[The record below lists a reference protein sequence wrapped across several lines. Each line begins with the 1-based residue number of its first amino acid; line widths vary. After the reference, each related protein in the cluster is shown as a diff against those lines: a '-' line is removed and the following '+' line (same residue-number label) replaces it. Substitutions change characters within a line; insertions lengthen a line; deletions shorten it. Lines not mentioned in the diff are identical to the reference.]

1 MKSVDIPMPTQ
12 QEKQRAISQILDA
25 GLLRPV
31 SLRRELWDILRV
43 AGVHTLFCGVGDCLA
58 LAVLVWV
65 LGLFPASFLASYTGG
80 LAQVLLLMSPLLYA
94 ALSLLTTWK
103 DVQTGI
109 REWTWTFRI
118 SSRMVNALRMLCF
131 GAASV
136 LVCVPANLLV
146 WIMSGRLYSLSWML
160 SLSLSGLFLYGALS
174 LFCLRLRGA
183 AGTLAAPAVWLAA
196 GMVPILWPTAAEW
209 LNTVPTVVFCLLC
222 GAALALYLAELR
234 CFCRRCVEGGFS
246 YAVR

>member
-1 MKSVDIPMPTQ
+1 MKSDDIPMPTQ

-58 LAVLVWV
+58 LAVL
-65 LGLFPASFLASYTGG
+65 ASYTGG

-118 SSRMVNALRMLCF
+118 SSRMVNALRVLCF

-196 GMVPILWPTAAEW
+196 GMVPVLWPTAAEW

>member
-1 MKSVDIPMPTQ
+1 MKSDDIPMPTQ

-94 ALSLLTTWK
+94 ALSLLTTW
-103 DVQTGI
+103 
-109 REWTWTFRI
+109 
-118 SSRMVNALRMLCF
+118 
-131 GAASV
+131 
-136 LVCVPANLLV
+136 
-146 WIMSGRLYSLSWML
+146 
-160 SLSLSGLFLYGALS
+160 
-174 LFCLRLRGA
+174 
-183 AGTLAAPAVWLAA
+183 
-196 GMVPILWPTAAEW
+196 
-209 LNTVPTVVFCLLC
+209 
-222 GAALALYLAELR
+222 
-234 CFCRRCVEGGFS
+234 
-246 YAVR
+246 

>member
-1 MKSVDIPMPTQ
+1 MNQVSINHFNVVTK
-12 QEKQRAISQILDA
+12 DA
-25 GLLRPV
+25 P
-31 SLRRELWDILRV
+31 EN
-43 AGVHTLFCGVGDCLA
+43 AE
-58 LAVLVWV
+58 
-65 LGLFPASFLASYTGG
+65 
-80 LAQVLLLMSPLLYA
+80 A
-94 ALSLLTTWK
+94 ALMKL
-103 DVQTGI
+103 
-109 REWTWTFRI
+109 
-118 SSRMVNALRMLCF
+118 
-131 GAASV
+131 
-136 LVCVPANLLV
+136 
-146 WIMSGRLYSLSWML
+146 L

>member
-1 MKSVDIPMPTQ
+1 MKSDDIPMPTQ
-12 QEKQRAISQILDA
+12 QEKLRAISQILDA

-136 LVCVPANLLV
+136 LVCVPANLLPPV
-146 WIMSGRLYSLSWML
+146 FPELDAVPVPVRPVPVRRTLPVLPAAAGGGGDAGRAGRLAGGRNGPHSVADGGGVAEYSADGGFLPAL
-160 SLSLSGLFLYGALS
+160 RGGPGPVPGGAAPFLPALCGRRLFL
-174 LFCLRLRGA
+174 CC
-183 AGTLAAPAVWLAA
+183 P
-196 GMVPILWPTAAEW
+196 
-209 LNTVPTVVFCLLC
+209 LNM
-222 GAALALYLAELR
+222 
-234 CFCRRCVEGGFS
+234 
-246 YAVR
+246 

>member
-1 MKSVDIPMPTQ
+1 MKSDDIPMPTQ

-58 LAVLVWV
+58 LAVL
-65 LGLFPASFLASYTGG
+65 ASYTGG

-118 SSRMVNALRMLCF
+118 SSRMVNALRVLCF

>member
-1 MKSVDIPMPTQ
+1 MKSDDIPMPTQ
-12 QEKQRAISQILDA
+12 QEKLRAISQILDA

-109 REWTWTFRI
+109 REWTWTFRL
-118 SSRMVNALRMLCF
+118 SARMVDALRMLCF
-131 GAASV
+131 AAVSV
-136 LVCVPANLLV
+136 LIGVPAELLL
-146 WIMSGRLYSLSWML
+146 WRAAGCRWPLSWTL
-160 SLSLSGLFLYGALS
+160 SLALSGLFLYVALS
-174 LFCLRLRGA
+174 LYCLRLRGA
-183 AGTLAAPAVWLAA
+183 GRLLAAPVLWLAA
-196 GMVPILWPTAAEW
+196 GAAAPRWRPAAFLEAVPPA
-209 LNTVPTVVFCLLC
+209 VFCLIAA
-222 GAALALYLAELR
+222 AALALYLMELR
-234 CFCRRCVEGGFS
+234 RFCRRPMEGGLFC
-246 YAVR
+246 ALR